1 MKTLSTTVRFK
12 NVRMENVPTTSF
24 PDMVE
29 IVLTPTILKSIK
41 GKKFVT
47 LDKAKIAID
56 ALSAFSKI
64 KKYKMSEDEK
74 ELRTLNY

>member
-12 NVRMENVPTTSF
+12 NVRIESVPTTSF
-24 PDMVE
+24 PEMVM
-29 IVLTPTILKSIK
+29 ILKAPKRLESIK

-56 ALSAFSKI
+56 ALSAFAKI
-64 KKYKMSEDEK
+64 ENYTMSMEEK
-74 ELRTLNY
+74 ELRILND

>member
-12 NVRMENVPTTSF
+12 NVRIESVPTTSF
-24 PDMVE
+24 PEMVK
-29 IVLTPTILKSIK
+29 IILTPTRISSIK

-56 ALSAFSKI
+56 TLSAFTKI
-64 KKYKMSEDEK
+64 EKYKMSEDEK